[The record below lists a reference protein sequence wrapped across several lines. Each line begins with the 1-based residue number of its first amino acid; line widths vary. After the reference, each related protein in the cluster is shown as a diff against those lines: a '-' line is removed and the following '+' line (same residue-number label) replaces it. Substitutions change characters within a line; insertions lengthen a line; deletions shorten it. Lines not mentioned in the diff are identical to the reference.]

1 MFETQGIEKVLQ
13 ELNTSANGLSQNEA
27 AARLAKNG
35 ANELKEKEP
44 PTTVQR
50 FFAQLK
56 DPMIY
61 ILLAAVAISLFLK
74 EYSDALIILCV
85 ILLNAIIGVVQEGK
99 AQKALDAL
107 KKMSSPI
114 ALVRRDGKSI
124 EIPAKELV
132 CGDIVLLDA
141 GRIIPADIRLISS
154 QTLKIEE
161 SALTGESVPVE
172 KDANFIA
179 DGEIP
184 LGDKINMGF
193 MSTSVSYGRGEGVVV
208 KTAEH
213 TEIGKIATM
222 INNTQDEMTPLQK
235 RLADL
240 GKLLGI
246 ITIAVCAALFGISII
261 QHRNP
266 IEMLITAISL
276 AVAAVP
282 EGLPAVVTI
291 VLAIG
296 VQRMVR
302 VNSIVRRLPAVET
315 LGAVSVVC
323 SDKTGTL
330 TQNKMTVTK
339 VFADG
344 MLFDVKDLHQSE
356 RSVFSEGFVLCNDA
370 SVEGENRV
378 GDPTEL
384 ALIDMGINIDLL
396 RNKLEETSPR
406 INERAFDSDRK
417 LMTTVHKKDGKIV
430 SYTKG
435 ATDRLL
441 KLCTH
446 IMINGE
452 IMPITQKHLSE
463 IDDAAKKLAQ
473 LALRVLAL
481 GVKYD
486 DDSASEE
493 NLCFVGLVGMIDP
506 PRPEA
511 KTAVERFKTAGV
523 TTVMITGDHRDT
535 AFAIA
540 KELGIADKAEQCIS
554 GDELEAMS
562 DDELAKAVLNLRV
575 FARVSP
581 THKVRIVQALKAC
594 GKIVS
599 MTGDGVN
606 DAPSLK
612 AADIGVAMGI
622 TGTDVAKSAADMILT
637 DDNFATIQ
645 KAIEEGRGIYANIKK
660 CVVFLLGSNLGE
672 VIATFVAITAN
683 LAAPLKA
690 VHILWINLITD
701 SLPALALGQDEK
713 PRNIMNVPPRNPN
726 DSLFAGGGTFYMIFY
741 GVLIAVMTLG
751 AFLLVPIRELMAT
764 GGAINLATIG
774 ATLSGTL
781 LDKAQTYAF
790 TILAVSQLWHAI
802 GMRDVNTSIFKI
814 NHLSNKTMIFAFV
827 IGLTLQFIC
836 TETAI
841 CNKLFGTVA
850 LAGVE
855 WLELILFAAL
865 PLLFHE
871 IFVFARFI
879 KDKFSHKSK
888 IKI

>member
-1 MFETQGIEKVLQ
+1 MYETKSVSETLH
-13 ELNTSANGLSQNEA
+13 EFNTSQNGLSKEQA
-27 AARLAKNG
+27 AQLLAKNG
-35 ANELKEKEP
+35 PNILKEKEP
-44 PTTVQR
+44 PTTIQR
-50 FFAQLK
+50 FFSQLR

-61 ILLAAVAISLFLK
+61 ILMAAVAISLFLK
-74 EYSDALIILCV
+74 EYSDAAIILCV
-85 ILLNAIIGVVQEGK
+85 ILLNAVIGVVQEGK

-114 ALVRRDGKSI
+114 ALVRRNGNVS
-124 EIPAKELV
+124 EIPAQELV

-141 GRIIPADIRLISS
+141 GRIIPADIRIIEGQS
-154 QTLKIEE
+154 LKIEE

-172 KDANFIA
+172 KDAGFIA
-179 DGEIP
+179 KGEIS
-184 LGDKINMGF
+184 LGDRINMGF
-193 MSTSVSYGRGEGVVV
+193 MSTSVAYGRGEGVVIA
-208 KTAEH
+208 TAEN

-222 INNTQDEMTPLQK
+222 INNTADEMTPLQK

-240 GKLLGI
+240 GRILGI
-246 ITIAVCAALFGISII
+246 IAVAVCTALFVIAIF
-261 QHRNP
+261 QQRNI

-296 VQRMVR
+296 VQRMVKI
-302 VNSIVRRLPAVET
+302 NSIVRRLPAVET

-330 TQNKMTVTK
+330 TQNKMTVKK
-339 VFADG
+339 VYADEI
-344 MLFDVKDLHQSE
+344 LFDVNELRFDE
-356 RSVFSEGFVLCNDA
+356 RPVLCEGFILCNDA
-370 SVEGENRV
+370 NVNGENRV

-384 ALIDMGINIDLL
+384 ALIDMGIALKQT
-396 RNKLEETSPR
+396 RPMLEQAAPR
-406 INERAFDSDRK
+406 INEKAFDSDRK
-417 LMTTVHKKDGKIV
+417 LMTTVHNKNGKITA
-430 SYTKG
+430 YTKG
-435 ATDRLL
+435 AADQLL
-441 KLCTH
+441 KRCTQ
-446 IMINGE
+446 IMKNGE
-452 IMPITQKHLSE
+452 ISAISKADIEE
-463 IDDAAKKLAQ
+463 INKASSSMAS

-481 GVKYD
+481 AVKYD
-486 DDSASEE
+486 DDLSVEKS
-493 NLCFVGLVGMIDP
+493 LCFVGLVGMIDP

-511 KTAVERFKTAGV
+511 KVAVDQFKEAGV
-523 TTVMITGDHRDT
+523 ITVMITGDHRDT

-540 KELGIADKAEQCIS
+540 NELGIANAPDQCIS
-554 GDELEAMS
+554 GDQLEEMS
-562 DDELAKAVLNLRV
+562 DDELKIAVNNLRV

-581 THKVRIVQALKAC
+581 THKVRIVTAFKAN

-622 TGTDVAKSAADMILT
+622 TGTDVAKGAADMVLT
-637 DDNFATIQ
+637 DDNFATIE

-660 CVVFLLGSNLGE
+660 CVIFLLGSNLGE
-672 VIATFVAITAN
+672 VISTFAAIVMG

-701 SLPALALGQDEK
+701 SLPALALGRDEK
-713 PRNIMNVPPRNPN
+713 PRNIMKTPPRNPN
-726 DSLFAGGGTFYMIFY
+726 DSLFAGGGTFYMVFY
-741 GVLIAVMTLG
+741 GILIAIMTLG
-751 AFLLVPIRELMAT
+751 AFLLVPIREILGA
-764 GGAINLATIG
+764 GGTV
-774 ATLSGTL
+774 TLSAISLALNSSL

-802 GMRDVNTSIFKI
+802 GMRDVSTSIFRM
-814 NHLSNKTMIFAFV
+814 NHLKNKTMIFAFV
-827 IGLTLQFIC
+827 FGLALQFIC

-850 LAGVE
+850 LAGLE
-855 WLELILFAAL
+855 WAELILFAAI

-871 IFVFARFI
+871 IFVLFNFV
-879 KDKFSHKSK
+879 KSK
-888 IKI
+888 TKKSA